1 MSELERA
8 IENAKG
14 SLEVL
19 DTLREEFSEWLG
31 EVNEEGQREALENVI
46 GHLES
51 MSREYMRR
59 RHEAE
64 LQLDAQR

>member
-19 DTLREEFSEWLG
+19 DTLREEFAEWLG
-31 EVNEEGQREALENVI
+31 EANSEAGKEALENVL

-51 MSREYMRR
+51 MSREYAKRR
-59 RHEAE
+59 DDAEAQLA
-64 LQLDAQR
+64 LQG